1 MVSVCLLIRL
11 VTLVRVGRVVRL
23 VMVVRLVSSVKVVRV
38 VDWTIHIQKIYGL
51 NLQILRKVEISCL

>member
-1 MVSVCLLIRL
+1 MVRL
-11 VTLVRVGRVVRL
+11 VTLVTLGRVVRL